1 MDIYHIWVDLKDGVR
16 DSDFA
21 ADLHRFM
28 AHMKAQ
34 GLIAGYRL
42 TRRKLGLGP
51 SDLGEF
57 HVMVEFTGLGQLDN
71 AFAAAATRADPLE
84 QVHHAV
90 NAKVKN
96 FRAALYRDFPDPHRV
111 SGQERF

>member
-1 MDIYHIWVDLKDGVR
+1 MDIYHIWVDLQDGVR

-21 ADLHRFM
+21 ADLSRFM
-28 AHMKAQ
+28 DHLKKQ
-34 GLIAGYRL
+34 KLIAGYRL

-57 HVMVEFTGLGQLDN
+57 HVMMEFTGLGQLDD
-71 AFAAAATRADPLE
+71 AFTAAATRADPLE

-90 NAKVKN
+90 NSKVKN